1 MDNIVGYI
9 CSTPW
14 GTVSRTTP
22 SLGWTPV
29 LPAIPDGGRTPA
41 PAQPPPDSASSCGPA
56 RVSPPSFPRCRARSW
71 RPSTPQTRSPDA
83 GASAGTTPARAG
95 RCGGESPLRLRSS
108 GSCSTPGLAW
118 DALADYCLE
127 HSDELDELAH
137 TGTAWAGYPSDW
149 AGGASDELMDE
160 LLGVL
165 L

>member
-29 LPAIPDGGRTPA
+29 LPAIPDGWRDGGTAHAPTGFRIIVRPGTRFPTLFPKMPRAELAAVHAPDTEPGRWSLCWDHT
-41 PAQPPPDSASSCGPA
+41 
-56 RVSPPSFPRCRARSW
+56 
-71 RPSTPQTRSPDA
+71 
-83 GASAGTTPARAG
+83 
-95 RCGGESPLRLRSS
+95 
-108 GSCSTPGLAW
+108 GLAW
-118 DALADYCLE
+118 EALADYCLE

-137 TGTAWAGYPSDW
+137 TSTAWAGYPSDW
-149 AGGASDELMDE
+149 AAASDELMDE

>member
-29 LPAIPDGGRTPA
+29 LPAIPDGWQDAGTGAA
-41 PAQPPPDSASSCGPA
+41 PTGFRIIVRPGT
-56 RVSPPSFPRCRARSW
+56 RFPTLFPKMPRARSW

-83 GASAGTTPARAG
+83 GASAGNTPARAG

-108 GSCSTPGLAW
+108 GAAPPPA
-118 DALADYCLE
+118 
-127 HSDELDELAH
+127 
-137 TGTAWAGYPSDW
+137 
-149 AGGASDELMDE
+149 
-160 LLGVL
+160 
-165 L
+165 

>member
-29 LPAIPDGGRTPA
+29 LPAIPDGW
-41 PAQPPPDSASSCGPA
+41 Q
-56 RVSPPSFPRCRARSW
+56 
-71 RPSTPQTRSPDA
+71 DA
-83 GASAGTTPARAG
+83 GTGAAPTGFRIIVRPGTRFPTLFPKMPRADLAAVHAPDTEPG
-95 RCGGESPLRLRSS
+95 RWSLCWDHTSQSWEMRRGVTAEAAFIR
-108 GSCSTPGLAW
+108 SCSTPGLAW
-118 DALADYCLE
+118 EALADYCLE
-127 HSDELDELAH
+127 HSDELDELAR
-137 TGTAWAGYPSDW
+137 TSTAWAGYPIDW
-149 AGGASDELMDE
+149 AAASDELMDE

>member
-41 PAQPPPDSASSCGPA
+41 PAQPPPDPHHCAAPA
-56 RVSPPSFPRCRARSW
+56 TRFPTFFPKMPRAELAG
-71 RPSTPQTRSPDA
+71 RPTPQTRSPDA

-108 GSCSTPGLAW
+108 GAAPPPA
-118 DALADYCLE
+118 
-127 HSDELDELAH
+127 
-137 TGTAWAGYPSDW
+137 
-149 AGGASDELMDE
+149 
-160 LLGVL
+160 
-165 L
+165 